1 MNAQN
6 GVVKTGGNFNQI
18 KSLLQQQQQQQLQPT
33 PKNEKEIQIQ
43 RISSNQ
49 TIEQAQ
55 QNGIKSKL
63 IDNEPASLKVSLN
76 NDPIS
81 NINNNNN
88 VSSNSGI
95 VPVNQQLNNKNTSL
109 NTNTSV
115 ATSPQT
121 PQINDT
127 KSKLNKYVNRPLQR
141 SQQSHIHVPQFH
153 FPHGRLEDRQ
163 FKTIDDLETMKL
175 ISVEF
180 KQSKDGK
187 IFREDFGEV
196 VKLLGLPI
204 YWKNL
209 LFRTCTLNSK
219 INYVTYPI
227 LEQVWS
233 K

>member
-1 MNAQN
+1 M
-6 GVVKTGGNFNQI
+6 
-18 KSLLQQQQQQQLQPT
+18 
-33 PKNEKEIQIQ
+33 
-43 RISSNQ
+43 
-49 TIEQAQ
+49 
-55 QNGIKSKL
+55 
-63 IDNEPASLKVSLN
+63 
-76 NDPIS
+76 
-81 NINNNNN
+81 
-88 VSSNSGI
+88 
-95 VPVNQQLNNKNTSL
+95 
-109 NTNTSV
+109 

-121 PQINDT
+121 PQTNDT

-204 YWKNL
+204 YW
-209 LFRTCTLNSK
+209 
-219 INYVTYPI
+219 NYY
-227 LEQVWS
+227 LERVH
-233 K
+233 